1 MPRVHKFYLRKRT
14 SIFSSSEETTQEG
27 INDSS
32 ANDSMDVETNSE
44 DAPATR
50 RSSRKTYHRV
60 EEEEEEKEEEEEV
73 RSNEKRPRTGQ
84 Q

>member
-1 MPRVHKFYLRKRT
+1 
-14 SIFSSSEETTQEG
+14 
-27 INDSS
+27 
-32 ANDSMDVETNSE
+32 MDVETNSE